1 MRMGGYAMSQPVKL
15 SDGLV
20 LDARL
25 TGEVFQRSIAGQIE
39 FWARLGRTLEESLNG
54 RQVLALAKD
63 KVATPLSELVA
74 KVGTPEGQRR
84 IDDHLRTLP
93 FPHYAAHPAQA
104 GLLIRTEENGARTV
118 GRFVNRQFVVGEE
131 ASLPAGENKELA
143 RQ

>member
-1 MRMGGYAMSQPVKL
+1 MSQPVKL

-63 KVATPLSELVA
+63 KAATPLSELVA
-74 KVGTPEGQRR
+74 QIGTPEGQRR
-84 IDDHLRTLP
+84 LDDHLRTLP
-93 FPHYAAHPAQA
+93 FPHFAAHPAQA
-104 GLLIRTEENGARTV
+104 GLLIRTEENGTRTV
-118 GRFVNRQFVVGEE
+118 GRFVNRQFVVDEK
-131 ASLPAGENKELA
+131 ASLPAAENKEPATELA
-143 RQ
+143 KQ

>member
-1 MRMGGYAMSQPVKL
+1 MSQPVKL

-63 KVATPLSELVA
+63 KAATPLSELVA
-74 KVGTPEGQRR
+74 KIGTSEGQRR

-93 FPHYAAHPAQA
+93 FPHYEAHPVQA
-104 GLLIRTEENGARTV
+104 GLLIRTEENGTRAV
-118 GRFVNRQFVVGEE
+118 GRFVNRQFVLDEE
-131 ASLPAGENKELA
+131 ARLPAGESKELA
-143 RQ
+143 TELARR